1 LRAVFVGWAI
11 AALLALSAPAIELKP
26 DTSAAFDAYVRAT
39 EARMDDDL
47 RQDHFLAVDDL
58 PDARR
63 QETYAQLRRGQIYIQ
78 ERHTLE
84 DGQSIHVSG
93 GLIHHWVGVV
103 FVPDAT
109 LSQTVAVLQDYDNH
123 EKIYKPDVRRS
134 RLLEHDGDKS
144 KIYLQFYHKSLVTV
158 VLNANF
164 DVVYTEF
171 SGTRSMIASRST
183 RIAEVANSGQPD
195 EHELPVG
202 QGHGY
207 MWRLDTYWRVEEK
220 DGGVYV
226 QNETIALTRRVP
238 AVLAW
243 LINPLVRSIPR
254 AVLTNLL
261 NATRRTLANTTA
273 PAAARSPQ
281 FDRGPAPLEPPG
293 RLFSIGCGLP
303 VPNGAYVPQKNPCG
317 YRTDVPELLQFSR
330 ELGRRSRPG
339 QKLCESA
346 VAAL

>member
-1 LRAVFVGWAI
+1 MQPKPYLRALFIGWAI
-11 AALLALSAPAIELKP
+11 AALLAPSAQAIELKP

-39 EARMDDDL
+39 ETRMDDDL

-58 PDARR
+58 PDGRR

-84 DGQSIHVSG
+84 DGQSIHVPG

-103 FVPDAT
+103 FVPGAT

-123 EKIYKPDVRRS
+123 EEIYKPDVRRS
-134 RLLEHDGDKS
+134 ELLERDGNKS

-164 DVVYTEF
+164 DVLYTEF
-171 SGTRSMIASRST
+171 SGTRSMIKSRST
-183 RIAEVANSGQPD
+183 RIAEVANSGKPD

-238 AVLAW
+238 AALAW
-243 LINPLVRSIPR
+243 LINRCF
-254 AVLTNLL
+254 AV
-261 NATRRTLANTTA
+261 
-273 PAAARSPQ
+273 SPK
-281 FDRGPAPLEPPG
+281 A
-293 RLFSIGCGLP
+293 SLP
-303 VPNGAYVPQKNPCG
+303 I
-317 YRTDVPELLQFSR
+317 S
-330 ELGRRSRPG
+330 
-339 QKLCESA
+339 
-346 VAAL
+346 

>member
-1 LRAVFVGWAI
+1 
-11 AALLALSAPAIELKP
+11 
-26 DTSAAFDAYVRAT
+26 
-39 EARMDDDL
+39 M
-47 RQDHFLAVDDL
+47 
-58 PDARR
+58 
-63 QETYAQLRRGQIYIQ
+63 
-78 ERHTLE
+78 
-84 DGQSIHVSG
+84 
-93 GLIHHWVGVV
+93 V

-171 SGTRSMIASRST
+171 SGTRSTIKSRST
-183 RIAEVANSGQPD
+183 RIAEVTNSGKPD

>member
-1 LRAVFVGWAI
+1 
-11 AALLALSAPAIELKP
+11 
-26 DTSAAFDAYVRAT
+26 
-39 EARMDDDL
+39 
-47 RQDHFLAVDDL
+47 
-58 PDARR
+58 
-63 QETYAQLRRGQIYIQ
+63 
-78 ERHTLE
+78 
-84 DGQSIHVSG
+84 
-93 GLIHHWVGVV
+93 VV

-171 SGTRSMIASRST
+171 SGTRSTIKSRST
-183 RIAEVANSGQPD
+183 RIAEVTNSGKPD

-238 AVLAW
+238 AALAW
-243 LINPLVRSIPR
+243 LINPLLRSIPKS
-254 AVLTNLL
+254 VLTNLL
-261 NATRRTLANTTA
+261 NATRRALANTTA
-273 PAAARSPQ
+273 RAAAVRPAQ
-281 FDRGPAPLEPPG
+281 FDRWPAPLEPTG
-293 RLFSIGCGLP
+293 RLFSIRCGLP
-303 VPNGAYVPQKNPCG
+303 IPNGANVPQKNPCG

-339 QKLCESA
+339 QELCESA

>member
-1 LRAVFVGWAI
+1 M
-11 AALLALSAPAIELKP
+11 ELKP

-39 EARMDDDL
+39 ETRMDDDL

-63 QETYAQLRRGQIYIQ
+63 QEAYAQLGRGQIYIR

-84 DGQSIHVSG
+84 DGKSIHVPG
-93 GLIHHWVGVV
+93 GLIHHCVGVV
-103 FVPDAT
+103 FVPGAT

-123 EKIYKPDVRRS
+123 EEIYKPDVRRS
-134 RLLEHDGDKS
+134 ELLERDGNKS

-171 SGTRSMIASRST
+171 SGTRSMVKSRST
-183 RIAEVANSGQPD
+183 RIAEVANSGKPD

-238 AVLAW
+238 AALAW
-243 LINPLVRSIPR
+243 LINRCF
-254 AVLTNLL
+254 AV
-261 NATRRTLANTTA
+261 
-273 PAAARSPQ
+273 SPK
-281 FDRGPAPLEPPG
+281 A
-293 RLFSIGCGLP
+293 SLP
-303 VPNGAYVPQKNPCG
+303 I
-317 YRTDVPELLQFSR
+317 S
-330 ELGRRSRPG
+330 
-339 QKLCESA
+339 
-346 VAAL
+346 